1 MTARELEALVLR
13 TTDVL
18 TNLDAVNASMT
29 RQQYE
34 ELENIS
40 QKIGFVCNYPNKFP
54 YLNKLYGE
62 LAVFLSMVEPTRY
75 GYTYD
80 VEIFFSCT
88 GAIIQDMNEMRREC
102 YKL

>member
-80 VEIFFSCT
+80 VYRKNSRQQKCEEFPWAAGGT
-88 GAIIQDMNEMRREC
+88 W
-102 YKL
+102 

>member
-62 LAVFLSMVEPTRY
+62 LAVFLTMVEPTRY